1 MDNHF
6 LGGKKY
12 MLNILIADD
21 NIYYAKTLI
30 NYIMADNEEMRL
42 VNISTNGQEVLES
55 IRSEHI
61 DLVILDLK
69 MPIMSGHEVIANIKK
84 LNLSYKP
91 IIIVVSGEESYMQK
105 NIDNCMIA
113 CSINKLSGLDAIKK
127 IILETIQETTKYNN
141 IDKIKDKILSELL
154 SLGFS
159 IKHNGTKYLLE
170 AITLAYEDGK
180 QKEDNEKYADNLEH
194 YLYKRIAHNHA
205 KSVGNIKGNI
215 TKAANYMYTECEQSK
230 LLKYFSFS
238 HDEKPTPKI
247 IINTILSKL

>member
-1 MDNHF
+1 
-6 LGGKKY
+6 

-141 IDKIKDKILSELL
+141 IDKIKDKIL
-154 SLGFS
+154 
-159 IKHNGTKYLLE
+159 
-170 AITLAYEDGK
+170 
-180 QKEDNEKYADNLEH
+180 
-194 YLYKRIAHNHA
+194 
-205 KSVGNIKGNI
+205 
-215 TKAANYMYTECEQSK
+215 
-230 LLKYFSFS
+230 
-238 HDEKPTPKI
+238 
-247 IINTILSKL
+247 